1 MMKRLGL
8 LALFTCT
15 AAVLLHAQGDSLRA
29 RVRALNGQ
37 IIRLHGL
44 VQAAAPAQAAAL
56 RGQAGPL
63 IEERADAF
71 YLLIDQ
77 SPTEALSL
85 AFSPDLLADLAVS
98 FPQSASRFE
107 SYGEWQGLIEYSI
120 STD

>member
-63 IEERADAF
+63 EIWPPNAIEEQYAAQRDAKAE
-71 YLLIDQ
+71 
-77 SPTEALSL
+77 P
-85 AFSPDLLADLAVS
+85 
-98 FPQSASRFE
+98 ASGGDVFAQENRRGD
-107 SYGEWQGLIEYSI
+107 YQQRRQP
-120 STD
+120 